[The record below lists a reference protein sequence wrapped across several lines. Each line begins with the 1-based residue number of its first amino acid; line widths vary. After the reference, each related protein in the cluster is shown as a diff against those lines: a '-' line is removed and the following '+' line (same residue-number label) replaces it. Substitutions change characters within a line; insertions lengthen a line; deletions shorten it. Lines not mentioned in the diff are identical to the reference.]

1 MSTQPEEQTHTVE
14 ELAALVVREASYIHI
29 EEVSG
34 KFKQETYR
42 YRIVEDE
49 DEDKGVL
56 LDTTTASL
64 IQQFLAQ
71 VAPQT
76 KEKLLSL
83 PVRTLVSF
91 MYKHI

>member
-1 MSTQPEEQTHTVE
+1 MSTQPAEQRYTAE
-14 ELAALVVREASYIHI
+14 ELAALVVRESSYIYI

-34 KFKQETYR
+34 KFKQETYW
-42 YRIVEDE
+42 YRIVE

-56 LDTTTASL
+56 LDMTTASFL
-64 IQQFLAQ
+64 HQFLAH

-83 PVRTLVSF
+83 PIRTLVSF

>member
-1 MSTQPEEQTHTVE
+1 MSTQPEEQTYTAE

-42 YRIVEDE
+42 YRIVEDG
-49 DEDKGVL
+49 DKGVL
-56 LDTTTASL
+56 LDMTTASL